1 MKNIR
6 RAIAIAV
13 FGLLTINLQAQGF
26 VNAGGQATDIAISPK
41 DGSVY
46 VVNASRNIKKY
57 NKNTK
62 KFHAYSAQSKNAK
75 SVSVT
80 KDGVV
85 YMVSTSGEVHVDVKG
100 KWIKVPGIKTNE
112 LIASKDGRIYA
123 IDTNK
128 KLRQLYNGRWN
139 LLKGQN
145 RIGSGLNQVL
155 GIGPKELYARAGDN
169 AFSRF
174 SGGKWTTL
182 AGRPNQIALDHKTG
196 VMYAVGRNKGIYRWD
211 VRSRKWVV
219 LPGTRKDFT
228 AVAVHHG
235 KIWAV
240 ATNKA
245 IYYYD
250 ADKDTTTPKTDYAG
264 TYRVTFTNILR
275 LENAFSL
282 PKHDIYGTIGIRL
295 KGKLNNRSIIIDAE
309 NGGPRVLDIPKNNPR
324 KFRKANTLINPSTYI
339 GENGDTWAVTIGSYP
354 YNCTIDTMREFVLEG
369 GTANDN
375 AVFNFQFNLKGINEL
390 LQHEGKWQ
398 QLNLPIKDVLL
409 GKEYYFSGGYDP
421 DNPTYNGGIC
431 FKIEKIK

>member
-1 MKNIR
+1 MKHIR
-6 RAIAIAV
+6 YAIAIAV

-62 KFHAYSAQSKNAK
+62 KFHAFSAQSKNAR

-85 YMVSTSGEVHVDVKG
+85 YMVSTSGEVYVDVKG
-100 KWIKVPGIKTNE
+100 KWIKVPGIKTDE

-139 LLKGQN
+139 LLIGQN

-155 GIGPKELYARAGDN
+155 GIGPKDLYARAGDN

-211 VRSRKWVV
+211 VRSKKWVV
-219 LPGTRKDFT
+219 LPGTRKDFM
-228 AVAVHHG
+228 AVAVHQG

-250 ADKDTTTPKTDYAG
+250 ANKNTTTPKTDYAG
-264 TYRVTFTNILR
+264 TYRVTFTDRLVDGLR
-275 LENAFSL
+275 N
-282 PKHDIYGTIGIRL
+282 HDFYGTIGVRL
-295 KGKLNNRSIIIDAE
+295 NAKLNNRSITLKPID
-309 NGGPRVLDIPKNNPR
+309 GSPYRVLDIAKNNPV
-324 KFRKANTLINPSTYI
+324 KFRKLSKPKTTDSFIYVGLDSKPILDYKYYYHI
-339 GENGDTWAVTIGSYP
+339 GRV
-354 YNCTIDTMREFVLEG
+354 REFVLEK
-369 GTANDN
+369 GTANSG
-375 AVFNFQFNLKGINEL
+375 AVFNFQFNLKEINEL
-390 LQHEGKWQ
+390 LQHEGKWEQ
-398 QLNLPIKDVLL
+398 VNIPIDDVVF
-409 GKEYYFSGGYDP
+409 GKEYRFLGNFSGGP
-421 DNPTYNGGIC
+421 SANGGVC